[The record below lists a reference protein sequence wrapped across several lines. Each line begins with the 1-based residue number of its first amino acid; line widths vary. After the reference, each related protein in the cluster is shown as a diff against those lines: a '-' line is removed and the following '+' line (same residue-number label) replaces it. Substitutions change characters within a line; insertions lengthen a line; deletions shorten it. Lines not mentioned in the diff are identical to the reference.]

1 MAVSMVP
8 RNGITLKSYGEH
20 ANKGQAI
27 LLKLDDGAVQDIRKA
42 AEVKNGFQFL
52 TGTTPKFRIGGRTID
67 LTLSSEAFRN
77 ELYNTPLADSL
88 AELEYAGLITH
99 RAALKVRQASPK
111 VGETGTDEA
120 LAALQRNMASFEQEK
135 QANQIDIHNV
145 VLPEPKNRFAAA
157 KKQHRRMLSSEQGL
171 GASSQVSTPMHNAG
185 PTSAYTSEAD
195 VRTKAMRIPLIHL
208 LAMRPLASE
217 AIVDKTHMPS
227 SELDSIL
234 PKVARKVDGTWQLM
248 DRAYKDL
255 EVWKFGYTSQ
265 EDQKLAIGNAIRAYD
280 RLRIGKED
288 KIWQGLLAKEERGKG
303 IILSRLN
310 PVNRGLT
317 PLHGQDLA
325 DDNMSVSA
333 AVTPPL
339 GASTPR
345 PGGAKSDPMKRIMA
359 AKDPKKRAIEEAKEK
374 KRKEKEKEVGKDA
387 TGSDREGAKRVK
399 AQPKK
404 KADPKIKSA
413 ETVHSSD
420 EESGEEGEVKEGA
433 NMSRVDSKIGPE
445 KANQKSNPR
454 ASASPEESD
463 AAGARRAGTPSTKK
477 LDPAKS
483 IAALANK
490 TAKAAAGKSTPR
502 TTTGLSAP
510 SSQHKSAR
518 SPSKTD
524 SRPNVPSPLGA
535 ARPRVASDVSDRHAL
550 GVQRLRPGAA
560 TPQGLGITNGGIRKR
575 HGTITSTDS
584 AASSA
589 SDKKATEMQRPKP
602 STNGSHKATPNGIRT
617 PQPTNG
623 VKRKVADTASTE
635 QSTKHRRTVPST
647 PLPTSS
653 RPAESQA
660 HPPTTSQ
667 TSPKDTTGESS
678 DSATSIVLDSITYSQ
693 GVAMAEKFRDHYYPA
708 YATMYDALAA
718 KEAGGEVVE
727 KGERETLWAMHK
739 RLEQMKREIAK
750 AAAREDGL

>member
-8 RNGITLKSYGEH
+8 KDGITLKGYGGRG
-20 ANKGQAI
+20 NKGQAI
-27 LLKLDDGAVQDIRKA
+27 LLKLDGGAVQDIRKA

-52 TGTTPKFRIGGRTID
+52 AGTTPKLRIGGRTID
-67 LTLSSEAFRN
+67 LTLSSDAFRN

-195 VRTKAMRIPLIHL
+195 VRTKAMRTPLIHL
-208 LAMRPLASE
+208 LAMKPLASE
-217 AIVDKTHMPS
+217 DIVSKTHMPS

-234 PKVARKVDGTWQLM
+234 PKVARKVGGTWQLM

-255 EVWKFGYTSQ
+255 EAWKFGYTSQ
-265 EDQKLAIGNAIRAYD
+265 EDRKLAIDNAIRAYD

-310 PVNRGLT
+310 AVNRGLT

-333 AVTPPL
+333 AGTPRL

-345 PGGAKSDPMKRIMA
+345 PGGAKNDPMKRIIA
-359 AKDPKKRAIEEAKEK
+359 AKDPKKRAVEEAKEK
-374 KRKEKEKEVGKDA
+374 KRKEREASKDA
-387 TGSDREGAKRVK
+387 AASDREGAKHVK

-404 KADPKIKSA
+404 KADAKIKSA

-420 EESGEEGEVKEGA
+420 EESGEEGEVKEGT
-433 NMSRVDSKIGPE
+433 NMTRVDSKLGPE
-445 KANQKSNPR
+445 KANQRSKPR

-463 AAGARRAGTPSTKK
+463 AAGAPKAGTPSTKK

-483 IAALANK
+483 IAALASK
-490 TAKAAAGKSTPR
+490 TVKPAAGKSTPR
-502 TTTGLSAP
+502 TTNGLSAP

-550 GVQRLRPGAA
+550 GVQRLKPGAA
-560 TPQGLGITNGGIRKR
+560 TPLGLGITNGGIRKR
-575 HGTITSTDS
+575 HDTITSTDS

-589 SDKKATEMQRPKP
+589 SDKKGTEMQRPKP
-602 STNGSHKATPNGIRT
+602 STNGSHKATPNGVRT

-623 VKRKVADTASTE
+623 MKRKVADPASTE
-635 QSTKHRRTVPST
+635 QSTKHRKTVSST
-647 PLPTSS
+647 PQP
-653 RPAESQA
+653 PPSQA
-660 HPPTTSQ
+660 HPATTTAQ
-667 TSPKDTTGESS
+667 TSPTDTTGESS
-678 DSATSIVLDSITYSQ
+678 DSATSIVLDRITYSQ

-739 RLEQMKREIAK
+739 RLEQMKREIAR